1 MRPTNIAIFHH
12 HFNRGGVSRVV
23 FSQLSALAKAIK
35 SGQIKVAIFHGGR
48 EEIDPQLLQLI
59 EQWDLDLST
68 IPALEYDAQRTD
80 FSTDD
85 QLAQTIDTELAERSF
100 DKSDTVLHF
109 HNHSL
114 GKNRAL
120 IPAINVLAKSGYRM
134 LLQVHD
140 MAEDFRAKNYALLA
154 SGLPKLDCSM
164 ANVLPIAD
172 HVHFGVINQRD
183 QTVLK
188 TTGISESSIHY
199 LPNSVSSGGADE
211 PLPDQKTAKQKFAD
225 RNSIDPDVPLLLYP
239 VRGIRRKNL
248 GETILLTLISRKPVC
263 LGLTLAP
270 ANPIELESFQR
281 WKTLSSDLRLP
292 VLFEL
297 GNQEGVSFTDNVAA
311 ADAIL
316 TTSIAEGFGLVF
328 LESFS
333 FGKKLIGRDIP
344 LITADFKQSGIQF
357 DQLYSE
363 IRIPIKLINL
373 ADFDRQ
379 LKLEF
384 NQTYADFGKSLD
396 EKQYR
401 SFLNQ
406 VVERGW
412 IDFARLTTDQQRGV
426 IIAAARDPRVRTAIQ
441 ESNVDVTDW
450 ISGAASN
457 DQDDSIRHNQSII
470 KDRYADTQTGDSLL
484 SLYQQLIDAAVGE
497 VSDNP
502 KKFHPLQVETPNAK
516 SEKLEQET
524 FRSIVKSSL
533 KKIAPI
539 P

>member
-1 MRPTNIAIFHH
+1 M
-12 HFNRGGVSRVV
+12 
-23 FSQLSALAKAIK
+23 
-35 SGQIKVAIFHGGR
+35 
-48 EEIDPQLLQLI
+48 
-59 EQWDLDLST
+59 
-68 IPALEYDAQRTD
+68 
-80 FSTDD
+80 
-85 QLAQTIDTELAERSF
+85 
-100 DKSDTVLHF
+100 
-109 HNHSL
+109 
-114 GKNRAL
+114 
-120 IPAINVLAKSGYRM
+120 
-134 LLQVHD
+134 
-140 MAEDFRAKNYALLA
+140 
-154 SGLPKLDCSM
+154 
-164 ANVLPIAD
+164 
-172 HVHFGVINQRD
+172 
-183 QTVLK
+183 
-188 TTGISESSIHY
+188 
-199 LPNSVSSGGADE
+199 
-211 PLPDQKTAKQKFAD
+211 
-225 RNSIDPDVPLLLYP
+225 
-239 VRGIRRKNL
+239 
-248 GETILLTLISRKPVC
+248 
-263 LGLTLAP
+263 
-270 ANPIELESFQR
+270 
-281 WKTLSSDLRLP
+281 
-292 VLFEL
+292 FEL

-379 LKLEF
+379 LKLEL

-401 SFLNQ
+401 SFFNQ

-412 IDFARLTTDQQRGV
+412 IDFARLTTDQQSEV

-441 ESNVDVTDW
+441 ESNAEVTDW

-470 KDRYADTQTGDSLL
+470 KDRYADTQTGESLL

-502 KKFHPLQVETPNAK
+502 NPDAVLNYFLEIENFHPLQVETPNAK

-539 P
+539 PTKVEPKLKPLSDIRAVVFDIYGTLLVSSSGDVGTDPAFSDQSQTTDARLDQMLDEYGTDLSSAMGLLKAKIQTEHSELRENGIPFPEIEICSIWKSVLMEAPAAQPRNIPFADLKEISLRAELLTNPVWKMPGFDNCLRGIRDQQLALGIISNAQFYTPSIMEALAEETLDELGFHSQLSHFSFRIGRAKPDPFLYEVAARSLKQIGIAPEQTLYVGNDVTKDMIPAHQNGFRTGLFAGDKRSLRCGEHGDPHHHPSIDLIFTDLEQITTALRST